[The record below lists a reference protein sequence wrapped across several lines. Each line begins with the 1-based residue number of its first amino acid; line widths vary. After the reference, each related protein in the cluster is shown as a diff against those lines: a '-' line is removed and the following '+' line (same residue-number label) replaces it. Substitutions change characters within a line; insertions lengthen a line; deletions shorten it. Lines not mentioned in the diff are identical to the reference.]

1 MVIEEDLTMGLIL
14 NSAVDIA
21 ISQLDYESRIK
32 CNYLRH
38 TKKFLNSKNTKS
50 FSEKIIYR
58 RIYPLSIFSLL
69 ADKIAVREYVK
80 KKVGEKYLIP
90 LYGTYDRITYEDVS
104 HLPESFVLK
113 ANHGCGL
120 NKIVLNKSKEDINKL
135 IEEANGWLEIEYS
148 KVFGEK
154 HYEKIKPKLLAEKLI
169 LNHNKIPE
177 DYKIH
182 VFNRFDKPE
191 QFIFIQVISDRYEVQ
206 KKELFLEDWSSTP
219 FEIVGYAINTETN
232 HTKKPFYLEEM
243 LNVAK
248 RLSDGF
254 GYCRIDLY
262 AIEESVYF
270 GEMTF
275 TPRGGN
281 FVFNPP
287 NWDLIL
293 GDKFGWPEKD
303 FCIDKI

>member
-1 MVIEEDLTMGLIL
+1 MKSIL
-14 NSAVDIA
+14 HEA
-21 ISQLDYESRIK
+21 INVVTSQFDYESRIK
-32 CNYLRH
+32 CEYLLN
-38 TKKFLNSKNTKS
+38 KKKLLSSKNSKS

-58 RIYPLSIFSLL
+58 RVYPLSIFSLL

-80 KKVGEKYLIP
+80 KKGGEKYLIP
-90 LYGTYDRITYEDVS
+90 LYGTYDRLTIEDINR
-104 HLPESFVLK
+104 LPESFVLK

-120 NKIVLNKSKEDINKL
+120 NKIVLNKSKEDINRL
-135 IEEANGWLEIEYS
+135 IEEANGWLEIDYS

-154 HYEKIKPKLLAEKLI
+154 HYERIRPMLLAEKLL

-182 VFNRFDKPE
+182 VFNRFDKRE
-191 QFIFIQVISDRYEVQ
+191 QFIFIQVISNRYGDQ
-206 KKELFLEDWSSTP
+206 KRYLVSRDWTPLP
-219 FEIVGYAINTETN
+219 FEIVDFATN
-232 HTKKPFYLEEM
+232 VNIKCENKPTCLGEM

-248 RLSDGF
+248 ILSESF

-262 AIEESVYF
+262 AIGDKVYF

-275 TPRGGN
+275 TPRGGS
-281 FVFNPP
+281 FIFNPP

-293 GDKFGWPEKD
+293 GEKFGWPEKD
-303 FCIDKI
+303 FCI